1 MTIPKDKEREIL
13 RLFHAE
19 KWRPGTIAT
28 HVGVHHTTVD
38 RVLGDGGAPRT
49 VRPCRA
55 SLADPFVPFIVET
68 LERYPTLT
76 ASRLFEMVR
85 QRGYPGSSDG
95 HFRRIVAQHRPRRPA
110 EAYLRLRTLPGEQAQ
125 VDWGH
130 FGHLVIGRARRPLVA
145 FVMVL
150 SYSRRI
156 FLRFFNDQRMA
167 SFLLGHIEAFEAFG
181 GVPRVLLY
189 DNLKSAVLERRGDAI
204 RFHPTLDELAGH
216 YRFQPRPVA
225 PYRGN
230 EKGRV
235 ERAIRYVRSSFFAA
249 RAFEDV
255 ADLNAQAD
263 AWCAGLAS
271 DRPCP
276 EEHTVTV
283 RDAFAH
289 ERPLL
294 LPLPGDRFAAEDV
307 VEVHVGKTPYV
318 RYDLN
323 DYSVPHTAVRRT
335 LTVRATRE
343 RVRILDGAVV
353 LAEHARS
360 YDRERQIE
368 DPAHVAALVS
378 HKRASRADRA
388 TDRLQHALPRSTQL
402 LVAAAE
408 HGRNLGS
415 VTAQLIRLL
424 DAYGPD
430 ELDAAIAEALERG
443 VPHPQAVRQCL
454 ERRRQ
459 EKGLPPPV
467 ALRLPDDPR
476 LRDVVV
482 RPHALESYDVLAEET
497 DE

>member
-1 MTIPKDKEREIL
+1 MTIPKDKEQEIL

-19 KWRPGTIAT
+19 KWLPGTIAAQ
-28 HVGVHHTTVD
+28 VGVHHTTVE

-49 VRPCRA
+49 ARPCRP
-55 SLADPFVPFIVET
+55 SIADPFVPLIVET
-68 LERYPTLT
+68 LERYPKLT

-95 HFRRIVAQHRPRRPA
+95 HFRRIVAAHRPRRPA
-110 EAYLRLRTLPGEQAQ
+110 EAYLRLRTLPGEQGQ
-125 VDWGH
+125 IDWGH
-130 FGHLVIGRARRPLVA
+130 FGQVVVGRARRPLVA
-145 FVMVL
+145 FVTVL

-156 FLRFFNDQRMA
+156 FLRFFTDQRMA
-167 SFLLGHIEAFEAFG
+167 SFLRGHVEAFEAFG

-204 RFHPTLDELAGH
+204 RFHPTLVELAGH
-216 YRFQPRPVA
+216 YRFEPRPVA
-225 PYRGN
+225 PCRGN

-263 AWCAGLAS
+263 AWCAGIAS

-276 EEHTVTV
+276 EERTVTV
-283 RDAFAH
+283 REAFER

-294 LPLPGDRFAAEDV
+294 LPLPGDPFAAEDV

-368 DPAHVAALVS
+368 DPAHVAALVES
-378 HKRASRADRA
+378 KRESRAHRA
-388 TDRLQHALPRSTQL
+388 TDRLRYVLPRSVEL
-402 LVAAAE
+402 LAAAAE
-408 HGRNLGS
+408 HGTNLGS
-415 VTAQLIRLL
+415 TTAQLIRLL
-424 DAYGPD
+424 DTYGTD
-430 ELDAAIAEALERG
+430 ELDIAIAEALERG
-443 VPHPQAVRQCL
+443 VPHAQGVRQCL

-459 EKGLPPPV
+459 EQGLPPPI

-482 RPHALESYDVLAEET
+482 RPHALGTYDTLTETT